1 MMMMMMEM
9 PPKLE
14 IGNERMRMRLLE
26 MEEEGVDDDDD
37 GVIERQKKMIQEV
50 KLIDRL
56 EYVKEELQL
65 LQMDIVLL
73 EIEF

>member
-1 MMMMMMEM
+1 
-9 PPKLE
+9 
-14 IGNERMRMRLLE
+14 